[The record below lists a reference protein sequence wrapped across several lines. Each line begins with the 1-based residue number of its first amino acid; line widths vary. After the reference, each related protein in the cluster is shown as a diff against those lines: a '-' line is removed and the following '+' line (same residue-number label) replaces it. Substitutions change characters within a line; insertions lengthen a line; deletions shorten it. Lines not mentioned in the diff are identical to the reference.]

1 MEHALDL
8 MVPAS
13 KNLKS
18 PMEGPM
24 GPTSPPWRAL
34 QAPLRTFQIF
44 GCRVIPY

>member
-13 KNLKS
+13 KNLKVLWGDLC
-18 PMEGPM
+18 PPPLPPGGGPL
-24 GPTSPPWRAL
+24 GPL
-34 QAPLRTFQIF
+34 QTFQIF